1 MSEKHSRIFGYTRD
15 PDFDEKS
22 EIEMLV
28 ETCPVAL
35 FQALNKKLNTKGYCL
50 SIALFDENS

>member
-22 EIEMLV
+22 QIEMLV

-35 FQALNKKLNTKGYCL
+35 FQALNKKLNERDYCL
-50 SIALFDENS
+50 SIAKLEN

>member
-1 MSEKHSRIFGYTRD
+1 MSDKYSRIFGYTRD

-22 EIEMLV
+22 QIEMLV

-35 FQALNKKLNTKGYCL
+35 FQALNKKLNERGHSL
-50 SIALFDENS
+50 SIIKMEH

>member
-35 FQALNKKLNTKGYCL
+35 FRALNKKLNERDYSL
-50 SIALFDENS
+50 SIVKRKD